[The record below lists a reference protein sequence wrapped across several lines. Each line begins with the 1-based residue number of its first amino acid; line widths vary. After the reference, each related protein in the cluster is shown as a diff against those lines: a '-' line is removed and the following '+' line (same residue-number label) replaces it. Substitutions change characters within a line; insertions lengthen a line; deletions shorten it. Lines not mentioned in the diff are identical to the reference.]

1 MIDLE
6 IAMLSEVGQK
16 EKDKYHRY
24 HLNVGSKKNGPN
36 ELIYKTETVT
46 DIENLCLPREK
57 VGGGINW
64 EIMFDICTLLHIK

>member
-1 MIDLE
+1 MWDL
-6 IAMLSEVGQK
+6 
-16 EKDKYHRY
+16 
-24 HLNVGSKKNGPN
+24 KKNGPN

-64 EIMFDICTLLHIK
+64 EIMFDICTLLYIK